1 MNELKIVPESEFKDK
16 ELMVNVNVY
25 KTKNLNL
32 VIEVPNNTLVNHI
45 IIKPGNVGY
54 GIMY

>member
-16 ELMVNVNVY
+16 ELMANVNVY

-32 VIEVPNNTLVNHI
+32 VIEVPNNTLVSHV
-45 IIKPGNVGY
+45 IIKPSDVGY